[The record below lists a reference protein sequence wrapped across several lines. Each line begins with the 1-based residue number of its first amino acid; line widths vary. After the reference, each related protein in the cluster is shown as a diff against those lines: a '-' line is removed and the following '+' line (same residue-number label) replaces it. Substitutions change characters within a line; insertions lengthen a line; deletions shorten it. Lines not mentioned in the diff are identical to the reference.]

1 MDLRRLRYFIV
12 AAEEENFHRAAERL
26 HIAQPALSKQI
37 ALLEQDLGCLLFNRV
52 KRRVVL
58 TAVGQLYLEDARR
71 IVRELDVANE
81 RVRLAAAGQLGTLRI
96 GLRETAGRSPWVS
109 RTCSRF
115 RQRYPEVELRLQ
127 QMTSP
132 AQCRALHEGELDAGF
147 IYLSPEHDA
156 GLARLPVA
164 EDHFYLALHRVHPLA
179 RKKRIRLRELTD
191 EPMIWL
197 SRTNDAYHSDALLR
211 DCIAHGLT
219 PRIIQ
224 EADSEPM
231 SLNLVAVGMGSSFVV
246 APNDDPPMPDVVLRP
261 VEELDGV
268 LILALVWREDN
279 PPPLADNFVTVL
291 REVMGDRSL

>member
-1 MDLRRLRYFIV
+1 MQLRRLRYFIA
-12 AAEEENFHRAAERL
+12 AAEEENFHRAAARL

-37 ALLEQDLGCLLFNRV
+37 AMLEDDLGCLLFNRV

-58 TAVGQLYLEDARR
+58 TSIGRLYLEDARR
-71 IVRELDVANE
+71 IVRELDAANE
-81 RVRLAAAGQLGTLRI
+81 RVRLAASGQLGTLRI

-132 AQCRALHEGELDAGF
+132 AQCRALHDGELDAGF
-147 IYLSPEHDA
+147 IYLSPEHDT
-156 GLARLPVA
+156 GLARVPVA
-164 EDHFYLALHRVHPLA
+164 EDHFYLALHRAHPLA
-179 RKKRIRLRELTD
+179 RKEQVHLNDLCE

-197 SRTNDAYHSDALLR
+197 ARTNDAYYSDALLR
-211 DCIAHGLT
+211 DCVAHGLT

-246 APNDDPPMPDVVLRP
+246 APDDQSPMPGVVLRP
-261 VEELDGV
+261 VVELDNV
-268 LILALVWREDN
+268 LTLALVWRDDLIS
-279 PPPLADNFVTVL
+279 PLIDNFV
-291 REVMGDRSL
+291 SLLQSLMSET

>member
-1 MDLRRLRYFIV
+1 MELRRLRYFIA

-37 ALLEQDLGCLLFNRV
+37 ALLEQTLGCLLFNRV
-52 KRRVVL
+52 RRRVLL
-58 TAVGQLYLEDARR
+58 TSIGRLYLEDARR
-71 IVRELDVANE
+71 IVREFDLANE

-96 GLRETAGRSPWVS
+96 GLRETAGRSPLVS

-115 RQRYPEVELRLQ
+115 RQHYPDVELRLQ

-164 EDHFYLALHRVHPLA
+164 EDRFYLALYRTHPLA
-179 RKKRIRLRELTD
+179 KRDQIRLKELTD

-197 SRTNDAYHSDALLR
+197 SRTNDAYYSDALLR
-211 DCIAHGLT
+211 DCVAHGLT

-246 APNDDPPMPDVVLRP
+246 APNDESPMPDVVLKP
-261 VEELDGV
+261 VAELDNV
-268 LILALVWREDN
+268 LTLALVWREDN
-279 PPPLADNFVTVL
+279 PSPLAANFVSL
-291 REVMGDRSL
+291 LHEVMADKAT